1 MPELTAREKEVLQ
14 SIFDSWADN
23 EMLLPGGCCYK
34 DVVDLV
40 AKFGIETP
48 NQLQQIERMSINY

>member
-1 MPELTAREKEVLQ
+1 MPELTARGKEVLQ
-14 SIFDSWADN
+14 SIFDSWTDN
-23 EMLLPGGCCYK
+23 EMLLPGGCCYQ

-48 NQLQQIERMSINY
+48 NQLQQICNR